1 MRDFSHNK
9 WLGETLGLL
18 VALSESATAR
28 KLYVKR
34 ENPPFHL
41 LHKVNAEGNVIPDK

>member
-9 WLGETLGLL
+9 WLGETLGLFL
-18 VALSESATAR
+18 HVALSESTTGR

-34 ENPPFHL
+34 E
-41 LHKVNAEGNVIPDK
+41 VGWGTV